1 AFYIISR
8 DDLIKSKN
16 RLSGNIRAYEM
27 PEDTAVE
34 IDEPEDFIMIESLM
48 KRRNSRNTVKK
59 PEIKMVLTDCDGCL
73 TDGGMYYSENGDE
86 LKKFN
91 TKDGMAF
98 KLLREHGILTGIVT
112 GENVELNRRRVE
124 KLKLDIYEPG
134 CTDKVACIKKICSE
148 RNIDINNVLYVGD
161 DINDLGVL
169 EMVGYGC
176 TPADAINEVKKAA
189 KYVTKA
195 KGGEGVIREITDNII
210 FA

>member
-1 AFYIISR
+1 MKIALVSV
-8 DDLIKSKN
+8 DDNQADSLKQNDVVTGKFLTFINTECDNLKN
-16 RLSGNIRAYEM
+16 DLPKI
-27 PEDTAVE
+27 
-34 IDEPEDFIMIESLM
+34 
-48 KRRNSRNTVKK
+48 

-210 FA
+210 LRNKGRDNYNN